1 MYRYRLDKDPMC
13 LCRYIYTIYIT
24 ITIWLIVLQA
34 VTEPRNEYESG
45 LLSKSP
51 EQVQQLLQL

>member
-1 MYRYRLDKDPMC
+1 MC